1 MAGSLGLVR
10 LPANQARSA
19 AEVLARAFHNDP
31 LMQYLMPVEARRT
44 RWLPSLFSIVV
55 RYCLAYGEVYTTPG
69 LDGAGCVLPPSQTHP
84 PFILV
89 EGVRLPSPTAGLR
102 SA

>member
-19 AEVLARAFHNDP
+19 AEVVARAFHNDT

-69 LDGAGCVLPPSQTHP
+69 LDGAACWLPPGQTNP
-84 PFILV
+84 PFI
-89 EGVRLPSPTAGLR
+89 RLARVGWHSPPVGI
-102 SA
+102 